1 METLRIILRTIHIIS
16 GTFWV
21 GAAIFITLFLEP
33 TVRSAGEVGGR
44 FMERLVTETPF
55 MKYMVFSSL
64 LTVITGVTLYGLD
77 SRLTLSWIMTREG
90 VIFTIGSVAGLVAY
104 VTGQF
109 VIAPTAQRIGSLG
122 HEMAMAGGPP
132 SSLQI
137 NEMTSLQ
144 GRAIRFGRL
153 ELVLMVISVA
163 GMAGARLF

>member
-1 METLRIILRTIHIIS
+1 METLRIILRTIHILS

-33 TVRSAGEVGGR
+33 TVRNAGAAGGR
-44 FMERLVTETPF
+44 FMERLFTETPL

-64 LTVITGVTLYGLD
+64 LTVLTGITLYGLD

-90 VIFTIGSVAGLVAY
+90 LVFTIGSVAGLVAY
-104 VTGQF
+104 TTGQF
-109 VIAPTAQRIGSLG
+109 VIAPTAQRIGTLG
-122 HEMAMAGGPP
+122 HEMAIAGGPP
-132 SSLQI
+132 SPIQI

-144 GRAIRFGRL
+144 GRASRFGRL

>member
-1 METLRIILRTIHIIS
+1 MEALRIILRIIHIAS

-33 TVRSAGEVGGR
+33 TVHKEGASGGR

-55 MKYMVFSSL
+55 IKYMTLFAL

-77 SRLTLSWIMTREG
+77 SRLTWSWIVSRQG
-90 VIFTIGSVAGLVAY
+90 VIFTIGSLAGLVAY

-109 VIAPTAQRIGSLG
+109 LISPTAQQIGALG

-132 SSLQI
+132 SSIQLS
-137 NEMTSLQ
+137 EMTFLQ
-144 GRAIRFGRL
+144 GRASRFGKL
-153 ELVLMVISVA
+153 ELVLMVISVI
-163 GMAGARLF
+163 GMAGARII

>member
-1 METLRIILRTIHIIS
+1 MENLRITLRIIHIVS

-33 TVRSAGEVGGR
+33 TVRSAGAAGGR
-44 FMERLVTETPF
+44 FMERLVTETPL
-55 MKYMVFSSL
+55 MKYMVLSSL

-104 VTGQF
+104 ATGQF
-109 VIAPTAQRIGSLG
+109 VIAPTASRIGTLG
-122 HEMAMAGGPP
+122 HEMAIVGGPP
-132 SSLQI
+132 SSVQV
-137 NEMTSLQ
+137 NEMSFLQ
-144 GRAIRFGRL
+144 ERANRFGRI